1 MSDSKRFSSVLSR
14 LRAGQ
19 GFPSAYS
26 FYNGRG
32 GRKVFGVAFANYLAL
47 EKGASLPK
55 GGRLKAL
62 VSALGVAPESPEVRE
77 LLLAYLGDLL
87 GSEELLAGFKS
98 DRSADPAPSS
108 WLMAENAA
116 RQTISQRSV
125 QLTLK
130 QYEALAADGRA
141 YACHVL
147 LANTRGGLMKK
158 ELAVRTR
165 LGAKEVD
172 AALGKLKAAGLAKL
186 DGTRASSPLA
196 GKYVVPPSPSANSPL
211 AACYARLQA
220 HRRRWV
226 DQHGACVEARYLIL
240 RAAKPKLA
248 QYFPHLADVVA
259 MAAVYG
265 DVTPGPGS
273 EMYLVEGRATRIFEP
288 QRREA

>member
-1 MSDSKRFSSVLSR
+1 MSAPQRFPSVLSR
-14 LRAGQ
+14 LRAAQ
-19 GFPSAYS
+19 GFPSAYA

-55 GGRLKAL
+55 GARFKAL
-62 VSALGVAPESPEVRE
+62 ISALGLASESPEVRE

-87 GSEELLAGFKS
+87 GSENLLAGFTH

-108 WLMAENAA
+108 WLLSENAA
-116 RQTISQRSV
+116 RQTLSQRSV

-147 LANTRGGLMKK
+147 LANTKGGLLKK
-158 ELAVRTR
+158 ELSDRTR
-165 LGAKEVD
+165 LAAKDVD
-172 AALGKLKAAGLAKL
+172 AALKTLKAAGLAKV
-186 DGTRASSPLA
+186 DGARASSPLA
-196 GKYVVPPSPSANSPL
+196 GKYVVPPPPSANSSL
-211 AACYARLQA
+211 AASYAKLQA
-220 HRRRWV
+220 HRRLWV
-226 DQHGACVEARYLIL
+226 EQHGECVEARYLVL
-240 RAAKPKLA
+240 RAAKPKFA
-248 QYFPHLADVVA
+248 QYFPHLADVVS

-288 QRREA
+288 